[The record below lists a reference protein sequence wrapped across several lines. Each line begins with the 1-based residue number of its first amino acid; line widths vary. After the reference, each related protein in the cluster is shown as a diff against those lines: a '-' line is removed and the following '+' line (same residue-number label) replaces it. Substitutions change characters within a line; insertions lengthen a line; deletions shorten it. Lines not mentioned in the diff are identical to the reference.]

1 MSTLSQIFN
10 SIQHSLFPWLEEA
23 LDPLSEKEQRFVQV
37 VSLMNLE
44 IHMKHYRWKGKG
56 RKRKNRISMA
66 KAFVAK
72 SIYNFET
79 TDILIDYL
87 KGCKNIRRLCGWENP
102 WQVPSKS
109 TFSRAFVQ
117 FSQGNLTQNIH
128 EAMVKEHCGERLA
141 GLLVIIVEIPRPS

>member
-10 SIQHSLFPWLEEA
+10 SIQHSLFPWLDEA
-23 LDPLSEKEQRFVQV
+23 LDPLSEKEQRFVKV

-102 WQVPSKS
+102 WQVASKS
-109 TFSRAFVQ
+109 TFSRAF
-117 FSQGNLTQNIH
+117 
-128 EAMVKEHCGERLA
+128 A
-141 GLLVIIVEIPRPS
+141 